1 MNTAKIGAFLASLR
15 KEKGLTQEQLGEKMG
30 VSNKTVSRWETGNY
44 LPPVEMMQQLSS
56 FYGITINEIL
66 SGERLSGETF
76 LEKAEENL
84 ASALKNSSFTLEEK
98 TAFYKE
104 KWKKDHLLGR
114 VLIRILISLV
124 LIRGIVTQ
132 EVVWCI
138 GYFVATMVYYCI
150 ERNRMM
156 IYVEDR
162 AFDGSGNR

>member
-1 MNTAKIGAFLASLR
+1 MNTAKIGAFLATLR
-15 KEKGLTQEQLGEKMG
+15 KEKGLTQEQLGEIIG

-44 LPPVEMMQQLSS
+44 LPPVEMLQQLSS

-66 SGERLSGETF
+66 SGERLSREEF

-84 ASALKNSSFTLEEK
+84 TSALKCSSFTLEEK

-104 KWKKDHLLGR
+104 KWKKDHLFGR
-114 VLIRILISLV
+114 MLVRILISLA
-124 LIRGIVTQ
+124 LIWGILTG
-132 EVVWCI
+132 EVAWFI
-138 GYFVATMVYYCI
+138 GYSIASIVYYCI
-150 ERNRMM
+150 ERNQMM

>member
-1 MNTAKIGAFLASLR
+1 ML
-15 KEKGLTQEQLGEKMG
+15 
-30 VSNKTVSRWETGNY
+30 
-44 LPPVEMMQQLSS
+44 QQLSG

-66 SGERLSGETF
+66 SGERLSEDTF

-114 VLIRILISLV
+114 ALIRILISLV
-124 LIRGIVTQ
+124 LIRGIMTQ

-150 ERNRMM
+150 ERKQMM